1 MSTTTSDEPGAC
13 ALAWRR
19 YFTEFL
25 PSIRGQLLIEE
36 LSTLT
41 VCFEI
46 DVVDSQDPPWRIAVE
61 AGRIESVGSDGPEPV
76 CRFGLDV
83 ATLLDV
89 VAARCVPAEAF
100 FAKRIE
106 LEGDIETGLVLST
119 VLEPFFRRFAFEA

>member
-1 MSTTTSDEPGAC
+1 MNDENRGTCFCFAVDSDDQDDANRLAAENARLRE
-13 ALAWRR
+13 ALAA
-19 YFTEFL
+19 FL
-25 PSIRGQLLIEE
+25 RAP
-36 LSTLT
+36 
-41 VCFEI
+41 
-46 DVVDSQDPPWRIAVE
+46 
-61 AGRIESVGSDGPEPV
+61 SVGSDGPEPV